1 MYLISEGKIG
11 WSPISNLG
19 SYVGV
24 LLFAPI
30 SSKLVDPPA
39 PDIGRKVGFTMLG
52 IDSRRI
58 SDFLKSIKVPKGA
71 LLMVV
76 VPRNDL
82 ITPTL
87 GMIVGTTHGNPYK
100 MTSVTRDEYNYTDPF
115 PLDCTES
122 PDSLTKATCKYILK
136 RPGGF
141 LGFDREETYKV
152 PLLGEQHF
160 LKVYIVS
167 DVSTDLMWAIVLV
180 VPYRTI
186 MGPIDDAMARTK
198 EKIRKNSDDTEK
210 AKEHSY
216 MIMYVTL
223 ASVALWL

>member
-1 MYLISEGKIG
+1 
-11 WSPISNLG
+11 LG
-19 SYVGV
+19 ST
-24 LLFAPI
+24 
-30 SSKLVDPPA
+30 
-39 PDIGRKVGFTMLG
+39 GR
-52 IDSRRI
+52 RRTKYPCWAN
-58 SDFLKSIKVPKGA
+58 S
-71 LLMVV
+71 
-76 VPRNDL
+76 
-82 ITPTL
+82 
-87 GMIVGTTHGNPYK
+87 
-100 MTSVTRDEYNYTDPF
+100 TS
-115 PLDCTES
+115 
-122 PDSLTKATCKYILK
+122 
-136 RPGGF
+136 
-141 LGFDREETYKV
+141 
-152 PLLGEQHF
+152 